1 MQKTICITDTQMYSI
16 NGGGQVFVRSIIN
29 GLQKNYNIIYI
40 GDSDE
45 FLGYGKIKTIKPF
58 KSFVYKL
65 GINKMHI
72 LDRGIE
78 RLCFRLP
85 ALSKLIIKKIEL
97 NSDVIISNS
106 TVDYLTLKR
115 NNGIHYKSAIIVK
128 HHPYY
133 KFNQK
138 YPGFIINGHKFFI
151 FVENNEEQK
160 SLSKD
165 YGEGV
170 VVVYPP
176 VNIKEKYDK
185 ENVAKG
191 LIEKVAGKK
200 VILSIGRLS
209 ENQKRFSVAISA
221 MKELTKSG
229 ENFLYLIAGDGPDKE
244 RYQKMI
250 NSLQLQDKVLL
261 LGFINED
268 EKSFLLSVSKAV
280 LIVSDRETFGLS
292 MAEALRFGVPVV
304 STKTSGS
311 LDFIENGKN
320 GFLVDSDAK
329 EISKKI
335 SYILKL
341 KNKEYNKMK
350 INSEKSCSKLK
361 PEIATK
367 NIKKRIEELLK

>member
-1 MQKTICITDTQMYSI
+1 
-16 NGGGQVFVRSIIN
+16 
-29 GLQKNYNIIYI
+29 
-40 GDSDE
+40 
-45 FLGYGKIKTIKPF
+45 
-58 KSFVYKL
+58 
-65 GINKMHI
+65 
-72 LDRGIE
+72 
-78 RLCFRLP
+78 
-85 ALSKLIIKKIEL
+85 
-97 NSDVIISNS
+97 
-106 TVDYLTLKR
+106 
-115 NNGIHYKSAIIVK
+115 
-128 HHPYY
+128 
-133 KFNQK
+133 
-138 YPGFIINGHKFFI
+138 
-151 FVENNEEQK
+151 
-160 SLSKD
+160 
-165 YGEGV
+165 
-170 VVVYPP
+170 
-176 VNIKEKYDK
+176 
-185 ENVAKG
+185 
-191 LIEKVAGKK
+191 IEKVAGKK

>member
-1 MQKTICITDTQMYSI
+1 MQKTICITDTQLYSI
-16 NGGGQVFVRSIIN
+16 NGGGQVVVRSLIS

-45 FLGYGKIKTIKPF
+45 FLDYGNVKTIKPF

-65 GINKMHI
+65 GINKMHV
-72 LDRGIE
+72 LARGIE
-78 RLCFRLP
+78 RLCFKLP
-85 ALSKLIIKKIEL
+85 ALSKLIIKNIEL

-115 NNGIHYKSAIIVK
+115 NRDVYYKSAVIVK

-138 YPGFIINGHKFFI
+138 YPGFIIKGHKFFI
-151 FVENNEEQK
+151 FVENHEEQK
-160 SLSKD
+160 RLSKD
-165 YGEGV
+165 YGKRV

-176 VNIKEKYDK
+176 VNIKEKYNK
-185 ENVAKG
+185 ENVAKS
-191 LIEKVAGKK
+191 LIEKTAGKK

-229 ENFLYLIAGDGPDKE
+229 ENFLYLIAGNGPDRE
-244 RYQKMI
+244 RYQNMI

-268 EKSFLLSVSKAV
+268 EKSFLLSISKAV

-292 MAEALRFGVPVV
+292 MAEALRFGVPVI

-311 LDFIENGKN
+311 LDFIKNGKN
-320 GFLVDSDAK
+320 GFLVDGDAK
-329 EISKKI
+329 EISER
-335 SYILKL
+335 ILCILRL
-341 KNKEYNKMK
+341 KNKEYDRMRM
-350 INSEKSCSKLK
+350 NSEKSCSKLK
-361 PEIATK
+361 PEIAIK